1 MLSDSL
7 TTLLFSTVY
16 PKERTEQNGRTD
28 RRTNKQTNK
37 QTNDIS
43 YFMHHNVCLY
53 AQQSADKN
61 K

>member
-1 MLSDSL
+1 MPSDSL

-28 RRTNKQTNK
+28 RRTNKQTN
-37 QTNDIS
+37 DIS